1 MKLEKTLRR
10 RLKWQEALLGAVSAM
25 KSLSAHHFRVARAAL
40 PAARDYRNGI
50 EQIVA
55 SVEFPKPVKMGPPAL
70 LAIASDRGLCDGYTS
85 RLAQEAVIQDQKV
98 HYGRVY
104 CIGRRQVR
112 MLQQSGLSISQIYP
126 SPTSVA
132 GITRILLRIAQE
144 VLGDY
149 LADQFS
155 TLDVVSAR
163 FEGVG
168 SFNPVLTRVL
178 PVVSGRSIVKVPLSD
193 YVSRRHVMTVALRE
207 FLYITLFEI
216 LLDSLASE
224 HGTRLAATESAEEWL
239 EDRTAETKRG
249 LASVH
254 REATTQEVLDIVAG
268 GRRGLAN
275 FFNLEE
281 LDI

>member
-1 MKLEKTLRR
+1 
-10 RLKWQEALLGAVSAM
+10 
-25 KSLSAHHFRVARAAL
+25 
-40 PAARDYRNGI
+40 
-50 EQIVA
+50 
-55 SVEFPKPVKMGPPAL
+55 
-70 LAIASDRGLCDGYTS
+70 
-85 RLAQEAVIQDQKV
+85 
-98 HYGRVY
+98 
-104 CIGRRQVR
+104 

-132 GITRILLRIAQE
+132 GITRILLQVAQD

-149 LADQFS
+149 LADRFS

-168 SFNPVLTRVL
+168 SFDPVSTRVL
-178 PVVSGRSIVKVPLSD
+178 PVVSGSSILKVPLSD
-193 YVSRRHVMTVALRE
+193 YVSRRHVMIVALRE

-216 LLDSLASE
+216 LLDALASE

-239 EDRTAETKRG
+239 EDRTAETKRV
-249 LASVH
+249 LASIH

-268 GRRGLAN
+268 GRRELTN